1 MVNFMIKKTYSLLAF
16 LFISM
21 TAFGASVNELTS
33 QLTHIQAQI
42 KAVKVSWQKAEKTL
56 QNIKKLLT
64 PALYQQAEDI
74 ALSILALADVNTKMK
89 ILVDQQLEAI
99 VLYKEPYKAINYLTD
114 YFSEKIKALNQPMRI
129 ICMAIANKA
138 YRLLLGKKLTIKEK
152 ELLLAIAEA
161 QKSEGGQNF

>member
-1 MVNFMIKKTYSLLAF
+1 MSKKIYTVLAF
-16 LFISM
+16 VFISI
-21 TAFGASVNELTS
+21 TAFGASTNELIS

-42 KAVKVSWQKAEKTL
+42 KAVTLSWQRAELTL
-56 QNIKKLLT
+56 RDAKKLLT
-64 PALYQQAEDI
+64 PILYQQAADI
-74 ALSILALADVNTKMK
+74 AQSILSLADVNTKIK

-114 YFSEKIKALNQPMRI
+114 YFPEKIKALNQPMRV

-152 ELLLAIAEA
+152 ELLLAIAEV
-161 QKSEGGQNF
+161 QKNEDGQEF

>member
-64 PALYQQAEDI
+64 PALYQHAEDI
-74 ALSILALADVNTKMK
+74 AHSILAFADVNTKMK

-152 ELLLAIAEA
+152 ELLLAIAEV
-161 QKSEGGQNF
+161 QKNEDGQKF